1 MLHRSGLPG
10 IQSFLVVA
18 KTLNFRR
25 AAEQLGIAQPALSR
39 SVKQLEQQLG
49 FRLFD
54 RSTRRV
60 TLTAAGDL
68 LLREGGEAMQL
79 LLRACQRAERTSK
92 GLSGKILI
100 GYSTFA
106 SGGPMAEIII
116 EFRKI
121 YSEATVGLQLLAS
134 SEQAAELAKG
144 SLDFGFMMAKGSE
157 PSFARIP
164 VSRERLVALFPT
176 SNRSAKRR
184 SVTLAELA
192 SEPMVLGTHSRWQ
205 GFRSLLSDVTT
216 ARGISFKVVEEADDL
231 PVLLQLVRSGFG
243 CTILDASFEPT
254 LAPGICAVEV
264 ADLDAVLELDLM
276 WVPENLSIIGQRFI
290 DVARDVIAGS
300 TSSKKPLQSAK
311 QGLHGR

>member
-1 MLHRSGLPG
+1 MLHRSALPN
-10 IQSFLVVA
+10 IRSFLVVA

-25 AAEQLGIAQPALSR
+25 AAEHLGIAQPALSR

-60 TLTAAGDL
+60 ALTPAGDL
-68 LLREGGEAMQL
+68 LLREGGDAMQL

-106 SGGPMAEIII
+106 SAGPMAEIII

-121 YSEATVGLQLLAS
+121 YPEATVGLRLLAS
-134 SEQAAELAKG
+134 SEQAAELAEG
-144 SLDFGFMMAKGSE
+144 SLDFGFMMVKGSE

-176 SNRSAKRR
+176 SNKWAKRR

-192 SEPMVLGTHSRWQ
+192 LEPMVLGTHSRWQ
-205 GFRSLLSDVTT
+205 GFRSLLNDVTAT
-216 ARGISFKVVEEADDL
+216 RSISFKVVEEADDL

-243 CTILDASFEPT
+243 CTILDTSFEPT
-254 LAPGICAVEV
+254 LPPGICAVEIG
-264 ADLDAVLELDLM
+264 DLDATLEVDVM
-276 WVPENLSIIGQRFI
+276 WRPENLSIIGQRFI
-290 DVARDVIAGS
+290 EVARNVVAGG
-300 TSSKKPLQSAK
+300 TSSKGTPQSAK
-311 QGLHGR
+311 RGLRS